1 MYMADKKYDKNIS
14 KSEQDHN
21 GIAERSIT
29 GDDLK
34 RYKNALDN
42 TRSYV
47 SGDKEWSSSSH
58 QFSKESES
66 K

>member
-1 MYMADKKYDKNIS
+1 MADKKYDKNIS

-47 SGDKEWSSSSH
+47 SGDKEWPSSSH

>member
-1 MYMADKKYDKNIS
+1 MSDKKNSKNPNNL
-14 KSEQDHN
+14 EQNIN
-21 GIAERSIT
+21 GTAEKNIT
-29 GDDLK
+29 GDDMN

-58 QFSKESES
+58 QFSRDSSET